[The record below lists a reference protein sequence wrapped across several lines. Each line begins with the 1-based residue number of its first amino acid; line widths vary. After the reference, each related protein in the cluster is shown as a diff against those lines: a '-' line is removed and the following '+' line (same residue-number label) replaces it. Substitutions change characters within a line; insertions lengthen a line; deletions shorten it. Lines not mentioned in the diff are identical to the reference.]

1 MVVSDSHGKEFR
13 AVVRSVI
20 VFPCKQRLQK
30 RCKFGTLNGKMVCKS
45 FEQSKT
51 DFTEIFSKRVGPDLK
66 IKGNLN
72 QKMYVLKVA
81 AKAEKD
87 KSRRTKNNLNRCVLA
102 F

>member
-1 MVVSDSHGKEFR
+1 MEKWFV
-13 AVVRSVI
+13 
-20 VFPCKQRLQK
+20 
-30 RCKFGTLNGKMVCKS
+30 KS

-51 DFTEIFSKRVGPDLK
+51 DFTVIFSKRVGPDLK

-72 QKMYVLKVA
+72 HKMHVFKVA

-87 KSRRTKNNLNRCVLA
+87 KSRRTKNNLNRCVLG